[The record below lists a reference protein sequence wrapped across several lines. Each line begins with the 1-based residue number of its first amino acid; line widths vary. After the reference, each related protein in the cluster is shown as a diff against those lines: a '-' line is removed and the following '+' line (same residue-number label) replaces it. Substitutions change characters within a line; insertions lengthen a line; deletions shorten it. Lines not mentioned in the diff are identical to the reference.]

1 MRLRRIM
8 RRNKPEDDDDHEKKI
23 GMKIKEKSRPQNKCF
38 AVTKGHKCSINTT
51 KPN

>member
-23 GMKIKEKSRPQNKCF
+23 GMKIKLKSR
-38 AVTKGHKCSINTT
+38 GGRRL
-51 KPN
+51 